1 MEPLQRECRAFAQ
14 HPDLLEPEKPHGR
27 QQGAH
32 QRLER
37 LNLEKTLLRE
47 VETAY
52 LDAVSAQSQYT
63 AAVEK
68 RRYAQ
73 ESYDLTDEQFRVG
86 MKNTVELITAQNELS
101 SARLEVLQAKYVA
114 LLNMALLDI
123 YQGRPVTTI

>member
-32 QRLER
+32 QR
-37 LNLEKTLLRE
+37 LEKTLLRE